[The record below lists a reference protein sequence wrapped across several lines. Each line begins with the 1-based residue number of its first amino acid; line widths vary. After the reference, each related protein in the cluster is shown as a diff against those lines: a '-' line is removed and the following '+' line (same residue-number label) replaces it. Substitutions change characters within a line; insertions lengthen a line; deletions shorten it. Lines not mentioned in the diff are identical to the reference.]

1 MTEKESTQIISQY
14 RIDFSDHRSLTLTLE
29 DRSTLGLA
37 IFLIADNGITPEIV
51 EAIYDTSYV
60 GDICEKFETM
70 KNALSL
76 LE

>member
-1 MTEKESTQIISQY
+1 LS
-14 RIDFSDHRSLTLTLE
+14 LE
-29 DRSTLGLA
+29 DRPSIGLA